1 MRFHHIG
8 YVVADIEQG
17 IRDFQ
22 RSLDAAWDNQIFED
36 PKQRV
41 KVAFLSTNP
50 LDPSIELVQP
60 LGPGS
65 PVNRFLEKGG
75 GLHHICWAVNDLE
88 TALRDFHERG
98 AAVASRPKP
107 ALAFGGK
114 RIAWLIT
121 SEKLLVELLETDRE
135 A

>member
-8 YVVADIEQG
+8 YVAADIEDIEEDIEKG
-17 IRDFQ
+17 IRNFQ
-22 RSLDAAWDNQIFED
+22 RSLDAVWDNQIFED

-41 KVAFLSTNP
+41 KVALLSTNP
-50 LDPSIELVQP
+50 VDPGIDLAQP

-65 PVNRFLEKGG
+65 PVNRLLEKGG

-88 TALRDFHERG
+88 TASRDFHERG
-98 AAVASRPKP
+98 A
-107 ALAFGGK
+107 AFGGK
-114 RIAWLIT
+114 RIAWLT
-121 SEKLLVELLETDRE
+121 ASEKLPVELLETDRE